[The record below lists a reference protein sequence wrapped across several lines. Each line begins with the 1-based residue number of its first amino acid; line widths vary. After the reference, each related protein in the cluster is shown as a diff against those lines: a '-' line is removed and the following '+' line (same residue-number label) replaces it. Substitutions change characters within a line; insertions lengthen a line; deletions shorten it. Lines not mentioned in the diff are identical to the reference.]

1 MLRNICI
8 TASLV
13 ALSISA
19 VHADDKLHS
28 IDNDN
33 IVVAERSTS
42 VPPVES
48 LSIQLAEVLGRPVL
62 VQQVS
67 GSDLFSVAYDD
78 KVYFTDTSGSVLING
93 DVITLADN
101 VLVSDIIKHEIRV
114 LYEKQQKIKN
124 SQLSSLDSFL
134 STSNKK
140 PSPNLSSS
148 QSQLGMGSQSLG
160 ESIAESKTSATTS
173 IDEKN
178 VILPQ
183 ASMSSADLTASIAIS
198 KKQRQQLE
206 GERQCLEKMTKA
218 NDLKELYQTF
228 YYMDKEE
235 RITCGKAYAAAKV
248 PFTDDAQYIVYKA
261 ENEKDVITMFSD
273 YTCSICVKDHKNI
286 QELNARGVTVRV
298 APFGRGEYKN
308 VVKAASGDYTY
319 GEGYSILGKNYNAL
333 ACGTDDPIERK
344 AMFGELMENP
354 YKYTNSILPQA
365 ETTSTDGVCTANL
378 MREKIVMDLY
388 TTRGTPFY
396 VFSDG
401 STVRGGMGVN
411 QIVSRLPAN

>member
-1 MLRNICI
+1 MLRNICF
-8 TASLV
+8 TASLL
-13 ALSISA
+13 ALSVSA
-19 VHADDKLHS
+19 VHADDKSNS
-28 IDNDN
+28 IDNVN
-33 IVVAERSTS
+33 TVVAAKSTS
-42 VPPVES
+42 AAPMES
-48 LSIQLAEVLGRPVL
+48 LSTQLTEVLGRPVL
-62 VQQVS
+62 VQKVS
-67 GSDLFSVAYDD
+67 GSELFSVAYDD
-78 KVYFTDTSGSVLING
+78 KVYFTDASGSVLING

-114 LYEKQQKIKN
+114 LYEKQQKIKS

-134 STSNKK
+134 DSSNKK
-140 PSPNLSSS
+140 PRSDSGSSAS
-148 QSQLGMGSQSLG
+148 KSGAATQLLE
-160 ESIAESKTSATTS
+160 ESIAESKASLTTS
-173 IDEKN
+173 IDEKD

-183 ASMSSADLTASIAIS
+183 KSMSSADLTASIAKS
-198 KKQRQQLE
+198 RKQRQQLE

-248 PFTDDAQYIVYKA
+248 PFTDDDQYIVYKA
-261 ENEKDVITMFSD
+261 ENERDVITMFSD

-286 QELNARGVTVRV
+286 KELNAQGVTVRV

-308 VVKAASGDYTY
+308 VVQAPNGEYKY
-319 GEGYSILGKNYNAL
+319 GEGYSILGKNFNAL
-333 ACGTDDPIERK
+333 ACGTNDPIERK

-354 YKYTNSILPQA
+354 YKYANSVLPQA
-365 ETTSTDGVCTANL
+365 EKTSTDGVCTANL

-401 STVRGGMGVN
+401 STVRGGMGVS
-411 QIVSRLPAN
+411 QIMSRLPVN